1 MPPLFR
7 PLNVCIVSEDRL
19 PPFKQMTPA
28 EIKQR
33 REALGLSREAL
44 AGRAGLSL
52 RTVERIERG
61 ESEPRRA
68 TLTVIRMALTEEAA

>member
-1 MPPLFR
+1 MSVLCPVTQYPQTDA
-7 PLNVCIVSEDRL
+7 LNM
-19 PPFKQMTPA
+19 KPA
-28 EIKQR
+28 EIQKQ

-61 ESEPRRA
+61 ETEPRRA
-68 TLTVIRMALTEEAA
+68 TLTVLRMALTEDEGAAA

>member
-1 MPPLFR
+1 M
-7 PLNVCIVSEDRL
+7 
-19 PPFKQMTPA
+19 KPA
-28 EIKQR
+28 EIQKQ

-61 ESEPRRA
+61 ETEPRRA
-68 TLTVIRMALTEEAA
+68 TLTVLRMALTEDEGAAA

>member
-1 MPPLFR
+1 
-7 PLNVCIVSEDRL
+7 
-19 PPFKQMTPA
+19 MTPA

-68 TLTVIRMALTEEAA
+68 TLVVLRAALEVDGDLRVAAW